1 MDLIPLVIRAII
13 YSIVV
18 ATLLGIAYMVF
29 GSTKAATAVSEFTS
43 ISSGVQS
50 MYANSNTFTGLSC
63 LSGNNSGNCTT
74 IINNDAI
81 PSNLIQSGTLGNDP
95 WGGSITI
102 TSATVPNGSNGS
114 GFSIEMDN
122 VTNDGCNKIGSTLA
136 GYETITI
143 NGTTL
148 YPNAGNSGQ
157 SNFVSETNIGNA
169 CGSGGSSTITAVYGP
184 G

>member
-13 YSIVV
+13 FAIVV
-18 ATLLGIAYMVF
+18 ATILGIAYMVF
-29 GSTKAATAVSEFTS
+29 GSSKAATAVSEITS
-43 ISSGVQS
+43 ISSGIQA
-50 MYANSNTFTGLSC
+50 MYANSNSFTGLDC
-63 LSGNNSGNCTT
+63 ASGGNSGNCTT

-81 PSNLIQSGTLGNDP
+81 PSNLVASGSLGNDP
-95 WGGSITI
+95 WGGTITI
-102 TSATVPNGSNGS
+102 TAATVPNGGTGS

-122 VTNDGCNKIGSTLA
+122 VSNSGCNKIGSSLG
-136 GYETITI
+136 GYETISI

-157 SNFVSETNIGNA
+157 QNVVTESSIGTA
-169 CGSGGSSTITAVYGP
+169 CGSTGSSTVTAVYGP